1 MADEFVKGFVILSL
15 GLLVWMTFA
24 GWYNTPSFYDTQLVG
39 PNPEDP
45 GTYTTLAL
53 VVKEAAF
60 YFGILGAVT
69 FWALIPAGR
78 RVRTHYAENN

>member
-1 MADEFVKGFVILSL
+1 MDDVRR
-15 GLLVWMTFA
+15 LVQHTVVLRH
-24 GWYNTPSFYDTQLVG
+24 QLVG